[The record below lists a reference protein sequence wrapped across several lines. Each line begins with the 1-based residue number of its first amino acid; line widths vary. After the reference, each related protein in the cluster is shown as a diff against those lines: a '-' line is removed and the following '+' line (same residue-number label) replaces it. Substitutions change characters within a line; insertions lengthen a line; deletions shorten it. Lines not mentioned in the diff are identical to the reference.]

1 MTAGNPRRDR
11 VAHVLR
17 DALARAIAT
26 EIKDPRVGTAA
37 MVTITKVDMNVDM
50 SIANVF
56 VSIVGDEPAALAGLR
71 KAAGF
76 LRGRVGRSAALQRAP
91 ELRFFADHS
100 LDMSDKIAEIL
111 RDDAE
116 RAAVGADRE
125 TVPSADPKA
134 SRS

>member
-1 MTAGNPRRDR
+1 MSTGNPRRDR

-17 DALARAIAT
+17 DALAKAIASD
-26 EIKDPRVGTAA
+26 IKDPRVGAAA
-37 MVTITKVDMNVDM
+37 MVTITKVEMNVDM

-56 VSIVGDEPAALAGLR
+56 FSVVGDDAAALAGLR

-91 ELRFFADHS
+91 ELRFFIDHS
-100 LDMSDKIAEIL
+100 LDMSDKIAQIL

-125 TVPSADPKA
+125 TVPAADPKA
-134 SRS
+134 SSS